1 VRYVS
6 RLAQEVVMG
15 PRKTTVGVMGLL
27 VCLIV
32 GASVALGADSAKTP
46 AGGPIQIFVTP
57 GNGQGSGKILFTG
70 AIGDYGSS
78 SPTTSSGGKKFGTA
92 TLKKG
97 TIKID
102 LTAIT
107 AKVNKANPAVD
118 AATCSA
124 SISETAASPVVSGT
138 GLYAGIHGTIQITE
152 SFGFIGSTFKSGA
165 KKGQCNMSNTAPTV
179 AEMATVYGK
188 GNVSF

>member
-1 VRYVS
+1 M
-6 RLAQEVVMG
+6 RLSKA
-15 PRKTTVGVMGLL
+15 TLGVAGL
-27 VCLIV
+27 VACLIV
-32 GASVALGADSAKTP
+32 GASVALGAGSSTAP
-46 AGGPIQIFVTP
+46 AGGPIQIFVQP
-57 GNGQGSGKILFTG
+57 GNGQGKGKILITG
-70 AIGDYGSS
+70 AVGDYGSS

-102 LTAIT
+102 LTAIS
-107 AKVNKANPAVD
+107 AKVNKANPAVN

-124 SISETAASPVVSGT
+124 SITETAAAPVVSGT

-152 SFGFIGSTFKSGA
+152 SFGFIGSTYKSGS
-165 KKGQCNMSNTAPTV
+165 KKGKCNLSNSAPTV
-179 AEMATVYGK
+179 AQMGTVYGK